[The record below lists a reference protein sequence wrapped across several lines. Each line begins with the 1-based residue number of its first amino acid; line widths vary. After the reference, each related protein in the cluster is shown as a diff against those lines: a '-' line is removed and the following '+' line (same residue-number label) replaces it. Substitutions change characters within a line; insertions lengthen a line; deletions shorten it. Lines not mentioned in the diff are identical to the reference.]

1 MATNPSSISVAASM
15 RGISNSLAGFVIESE
30 TINES
35 DIAEQVPDQDGA
47 IAGEISYDKRTDLR
61 LTIRKSGASG
71 GTLPTVG
78 GTLTYSTVKYHVDNV
93 EEAGSYNGLRRWNV
107 TAHRYTNW
115 PS

>member
-1 MATNPSSISVAASM
+1 MATNPTTITPSASM
-15 RGISNSLAGFVIESE
+15 RGISNTLTGFVIESE
-30 TINES
+30 SISES

-61 LTIRKSGASG
+61 LTIRKSGAAG

-78 GTLTYSTVKYHVDNV
+78 GTLTYATVKYHVDSV
-93 EEAGSYNGLRRWNV
+93 EEAGTYNGLRRWNV
-107 TAHRYTNW
+107 NAHRYTNW